1 MKKVALFLLILL
13 QTWFVIGQN
22 SENQKIID
30 LAKAYNNFMFMN
42 NPPKEIVTKLEKMG
56 NPNLEVATKFILE
69 CIKTNN
75 KILTQPFLNRPE
87 DKYLKQIYIIRSISL
102 NLSEENGIDNNKLID
117 SLFLKEVPIYECL
130 DNYYKMVVTSS
141 GNKNKHFNLSKVNI
155 KIDDYNFKDDTEKAI
170 LFFQVM
176 SLCGTNIWGFMNIPK
191 PANTKKAYEYIKKFP
206 KINGMPYYQYKDFY
220 FTDFEM
226 IIVKDKGVQSYKNY
240 YLDKYYETLMNHLKV
255 LQQENRSEK
264 EINELLLGSILK
276 ERNLYKYTK
285 YKTILERTFKMVK
298 EE

>member
-1 MKKVALFLLILL
+1 MKKFTLFLFILI
-13 QTWFVIGQN
+13 QAWFVLGQS
-22 SENQKIID
+22 SENQKLIE

-42 NPPKEIVTKLEKMG
+42 KPPKEIIVKLAKID
-56 NPNLEVATKFILE
+56 NPDLEVASNFILE

-75 KILTQPFLNRPE
+75 KILTQPFLTRPE
-87 DKYLKQIYIIRSISL
+87 DKYLKQIYIIRAVSL
-102 NLSEENGIDNNKLID
+102 NLTEENAIDNNKLID
-117 SLFLKEVPIYECL
+117 SLLLKQIPIYECL
-130 DNYYKMVVTSS
+130 DNYYEMVVMAS
-141 GNKNKHFNLSKVNI
+141 GNKNKPFNLSKVNI
-155 KIDDYNFKDDTEKAI
+155 KIDEYNLKDDTEKAI

-206 KINGMPYYQYKDFY
+206 KINGMPYYQYSDFY

-226 IIVKDKGVQSYKNY
+226 IIIKDKGVQSYKNY
-240 YLDKYYETLMNHLKV
+240 YLDKYFETLLNHLKV

-264 EINELLLGSILK
+264 EINDLMLGSILK
-276 ERNLYKYTK
+276 ERKLYKYTK
-285 YKTILERTFKMVK
+285 YKTILERTFKEVK